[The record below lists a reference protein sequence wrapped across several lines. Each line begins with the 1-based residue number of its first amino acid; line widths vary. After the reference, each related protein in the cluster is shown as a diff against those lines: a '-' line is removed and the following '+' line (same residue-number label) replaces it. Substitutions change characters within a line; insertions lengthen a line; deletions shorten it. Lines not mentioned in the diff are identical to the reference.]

1 MDHMTLSAHKFL
13 LAARSPYFL
22 LEDGVKETDFDG
34 TMRMQD
40 VNGKPL
46 MTILHWMYTRESH
59 ENAGRVMEEV
69 VDAAI
74 KFELTNLLKVLDK
87 KLITICNKENM
98 FRMYQVAQKNA
109 MPTAM
114 EDISSYIRE

>member
-1 MDHMTLSAHKFL
+1 
-13 LAARSPYFL
+13 
-22 LEDGVKETDFDG
+22 
-34 TMRMQD
+34 
-40 VNGKPL
+40 
-46 MTILHWMYTRESH
+46 MYTRELH

-87 KLITICNKENM
+87 KLITISNKENM
-98 FRMYQVAQKNA
+98 FRLYQVAQKNA

-114 EDISSYIRE
+114 EDISSYIPE